1 MEFIVKLFENQSSL
15 NGIFQIG
22 LDVLILGLLAAVLV
36 VKKPRIS
43 KKDQAVMKSFEKIIE
58 ETGIISQEFESNLE
72 KRQDLLQ
79 QITAK
84 LDQRIQE
91 AQSLCNRLEQ
101 LSRMNIE
108 RIADQKPFPAH
119 GRDSRPRNTDQGRV
133 LLLAKKGLNA
143 SEIAKNLKRPVG
155 EIELIL
161 NLQKI
166 AS

>member
-1 MEFIVKLFENQSSL
+1 MEFLAKFFENQQSFS
-15 NGIFQIG
+15 GIFQIG
-22 LDVLILGLLAAVLV
+22 LDVLILGLLATVLV

-43 KKDQAVMKSFEKIIE
+43 KKDQEVMKSFEKIIE
-58 ETGIISQEFESNLE
+58 ETGAISQEFESNLE
-72 KRQDLLQ
+72 KRQNLLQ
-79 QITAK
+79 QITVK

-108 RIADQKPFPAH
+108 KLPDQKHSPIN
-119 GRDSRPRNTDQGRV
+119 GQGSRPHHTDQNRV

>member
-1 MEFIVKLFENQSSL
+1 MEFFVKLFENQSSL

-22 LDVLILGLLAAVLV
+22 LDILILGLLAAVLT

-58 ETGIISQEFESNLE
+58 ETGAISQEFESNLE

-91 AQSLCNRLEQ
+91 AQRLCNRLEQ
-101 LSRMNIE
+101 LSQMKIE
-108 RIADQKPFPAH
+108 KTADQKPSSVH
-119 GRDSRPRNTDQGRV
+119 GHNSRSNHTDQSRV

-143 SEIAKNLKRPVG
+143 SEIAKNLNRPVG

-161 NLQKI
+161 SLQKI